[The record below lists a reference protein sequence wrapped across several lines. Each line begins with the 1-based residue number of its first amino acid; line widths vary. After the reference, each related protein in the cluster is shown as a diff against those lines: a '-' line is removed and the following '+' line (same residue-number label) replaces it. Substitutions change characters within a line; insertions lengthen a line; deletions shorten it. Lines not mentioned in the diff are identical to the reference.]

1 MKKNTAAYS
10 NLLSDDLVYTGSS
23 LMLSSTAT
31 RQNDHECLLTLN
43 MNITIFLN
51 F

>member
-10 NLLSDDLVYTGSS
+10 NLLPDDLVYPGSS
-23 LMLSSTAT
+23 LMFSSAAT
-31 RQNDHECLLTLN
+31 RQDDHECLLTLN